1 VISLRS
7 EHLRHDREVAVM
19 KHPAGVLVLVS
30 AVSRD
35 IGPAPHDCPPE
46 PPKTRAERWSARR
59 TFARGWFRVFARRA
73 VA

>member
-1 VISLRS
+1 
-7 EHLRHDREVAVM
+7 M

>member
-1 VISLRS
+1 
-7 EHLRHDREVAVM
+7 M
-19 KHPAGVLVLVS
+19 KHPAGILVFVS

-35 IGPAPHDCPPE
+35 IGPAPHDSPPE
-46 PPKTRAERWSARR
+46 SPKARAERRSARR